1 MVEVSGGGYK
11 SGWAYLGRIAED
23 SGGCGANREPLR
35 VEGMNLGIAQKGFGD
50 RPIDEILRPWAI
62 GVEDLN
68 GIELTRQIRAQ
79 APGCRV
85 LMLSD
90 RADPDAVTEALR
102 VGAAG
107 YALKTI
113 SPTEL
118 LRALATVADGKVYLS
133 PEIAGVVV
141 DQHLRGGRAAEETG
155 PLLDLTPREREV
167 LQLLAEGHTTKEI
180 ASRLFISPKTVG
192 SHRQHIMNK
201 LDLHTVA
208 DLTRCAIRLGLASV
222 RR

>member
-1 MVEVSGGGYK
+1 MRIVLVDTCQLFRTGLRCLLERRPDHDVVGDTASGRK
-11 SGWAYLGRIAED
+11 ALTLV
-23 SGGCGANREPLR
+23 RERQPDTVVVDVTL
-35 VEGMNLGIAQKGFGD
+35 K
-50 RPIDEILRPWAI
+50 
-62 GVEDLN
+62 DLN